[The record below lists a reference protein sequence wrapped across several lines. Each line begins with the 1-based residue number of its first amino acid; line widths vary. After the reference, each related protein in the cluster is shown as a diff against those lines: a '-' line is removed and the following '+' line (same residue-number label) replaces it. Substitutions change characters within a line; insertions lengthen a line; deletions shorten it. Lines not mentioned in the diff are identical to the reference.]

1 MTDQADH
8 GLTEDVERLALTSGA
23 SLVGFADL
31 EGLADLPRAVALA
44 VRYAPEVF
52 ADPEHMPNPAF
63 AGEFS
68 RLDAQLRQLADQVAM
83 RLRTEGYKA
92 IGDPAPQDE
101 VDRTRW
107 VASFS
112 YKTAATRAG
121 LGWIGK
127 CDLFVSRELGPAV
140 RLWSVLTDAPL
151 AVGQPVTK
159 SECGECRVCVD
170 ACPGGAAN
178 GRLWFAGLRREEFFD
193 VFACHRSCREQERA
207 RGVERG
213 GCAVCMA
220 VCPKRPRS

>member
-151 AVGQPVTK
+151 AVGQPV
-159 SECGECRVCVD
+159 C
-170 ACPGGAAN
+170 
-178 GRLWFAGLRREEFFD
+178 GRLPRRRGQRQIVVCGSSSGGVLRCVCLPSVLPRAGARPR
-193 VFACHRSCREQERA
+193 CGA
-207 RGVERG
+207 RGVRSVHGRVPE
-213 GCAVCMA
+213 ATA
-220 VCPKRPRS
+220 ELTRPALVNRL